1 MEVLGARLGN
11 YEGFW
16 GFLGLRGLGLWG
28 SRVWGAMKAFRGL
41 GFGGLWNVGKL
52 ENSRLVG
59 GSGF

>member
-1 MEVLGARLGN
+1 
-11 YEGFW
+11 
-16 GFLGLRGLGLWG
+16 
-28 SRVWGAMKAFRGL
+28 MKAFRGL